1 MGLVFLFFPLAALS
15 QPTERLSLNDAIT
28 IAVQNNPEIQRARKK
43 VDAAESRI
51 LQAEAIPNMELSVQF
66 DEIPANFNIADADR
80 HSIGITQPIEFP
92 GKIGSRSDVAQ
103 KDAQVARHNIDR
115 TTVLVTA
122 EVRRV
127 YTKAA
132 LSKKLVTNF
141 ESIVGLL
148 KSFQEIVRMRYE
160 AQLVPFLEVIR
171 AKVELAKVN
180 NQLIEAHRDLQN
192 DLASL
197 NRILGRP
204 GFTLVELTDELIY
217 TPFDRSIDE
226 VIGERKPAN
235 TALRIAGT
243 VLDRQEAAISLAN
256 KSYLPDFSL
265 GLSLQ
270 RVREQPPFN
279 ANNFTGT
286 TVNSLGIDFGVSI
299 PLWFWKQPK
308 GEIGEAEANY
318 AIAGIMRAQID
329 RDVTTAIESA
339 YRTVKASET
348 QVKVFEQSL
357 LQDIEDELQSGITL
371 YRNNQ
376 FDALNLID
384 VYRTYTSTKA
394 DYYRALYNYHVALAD
409 LQVAGEE
416 TLTP

>member
-1 MGLVFLFFPLAALS
+1 MGLVFLLYPLAALS

-28 IAVQNNPEIQRARKK
+28 IAVQNNSEIQRAKK
-43 VDAAESRI
+43 EVDAAESRI
-51 LQAEAIPNMELSVQF
+51 LQAEAIPNLELSVQF
-66 DEIPANFNIADADR
+66 DETPTNFNIADADK

-92 GKIGSRSDVAQ
+92 GKIGSRSDVAH
-103 KDAQVARHNIDR
+103 KDAQVTRHNADR
-115 TTVLVTA
+115 VTA
-122 EVRRV
+122 LVMADVRRV
-127 YTKAA
+127 YSKAA

-141 ESIVGLL
+141 ESIIALL
-148 KSFQEIVRMRYE
+148 KNFQEIVRTRYE
-160 AQLVPFLEVIR
+160 ARLVPFLEVVR

-180 NQLIEAHRDLQN
+180 NQLIEARRDFQN
-192 DLASL
+192 DLANL
-197 NRILGRP
+197 NRILGRAGSIP
-204 GFTLVELTDELIY
+204 IEVTDELTY
-217 TPFDRSIDE
+217 APFDRAIE
-226 VIGERKPAN
+226 QAIIERKTAS
-235 TALRIAGT
+235 TALRIACA
-243 VLDRQEAAISLAN
+243 VLERQQFAVSLAK

-265 GLSLQ
+265 GLSFQ
-270 RVREQPPFN
+270 RTREQPPFN

-286 TVNSLGIDFGVSI
+286 TVNSVGVGFGLSI
-299 PLWFWKQPK
+299 PLWFWKRPK
-308 GEIGEAEANY
+308 GEVGEAEANY
-318 AIAGIMRAQID
+318 AIAGIMRAKVD

-339 YRTVKASET
+339 YRVVKASET
-348 QVKVFEQSL
+348 QVKVFELSL

-376 FDALNLID
+376 LDALNLID